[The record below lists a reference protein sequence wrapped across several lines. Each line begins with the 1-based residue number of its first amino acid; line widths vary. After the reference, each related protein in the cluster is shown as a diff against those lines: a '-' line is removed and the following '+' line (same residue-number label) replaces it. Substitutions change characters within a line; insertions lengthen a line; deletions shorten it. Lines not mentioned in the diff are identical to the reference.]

1 MLVVIQVLA
10 ALAGLVH
17 VYIWVMES
25 LRFADPKV
33 HRWVFKVASADVG
46 AVRDWAYNQGWYNLF
61 LAVGALAGV
70 AVVRW
75 APAVGWTLIVFSCTA
90 MLAAALVL
98 IATNRAML
106 SAALK
111 QGLLPALSLA
121 FALTQL

>member
-1 MLVVIQVLA
+1 MLVVVPVLA
-10 ALAGLVH
+10 VLAGLVH

-25 LRFADPKV
+25 LRFTDPKV
-33 HRWVFKVASADVG
+33 HRGVFKVASEDVG
-46 AVRDWAYNQGWYNLF
+46 TVRDWAYNQGWYNLF
-61 LAVGALAGV
+61 LAVGALTGV
-70 AVVRW
+70 AVVRS
-75 APAVGWTLIVFSCTA
+75 APAVGWTLIVFSCAA

-106 SAALK
+106 PAAFK